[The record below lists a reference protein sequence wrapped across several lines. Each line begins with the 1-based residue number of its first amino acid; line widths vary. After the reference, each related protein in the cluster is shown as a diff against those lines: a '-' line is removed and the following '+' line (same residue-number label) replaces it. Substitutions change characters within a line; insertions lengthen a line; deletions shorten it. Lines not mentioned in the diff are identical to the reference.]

1 MRGLA
6 LAITPHLTY
15 KSIREAI
22 KSHEGRTLF
31 CLPSAL
37 LGEETPRT
45 VFVSNELH
53 EIVNG
58 PPWPATWEGRR
69 HANLRALF
77 DGFTEGDWITV
88 AENPFDK
95 DGRAILARVAPAED
109 EIWDFRCLDP
119 RPGIRAFGR
128 FSEPNTFIAL
138 TWNYR
143 EIVDWSREVKRC
155 KAEWQ
160 RLFYHLPPFMGK
172 TVDEYITYNA
182 EAI

>member
-1 MRGLA
+1 MRVLA

-22 KSHEGRTLF
+22 QSHEGRTLF

-95 DGRAILARVAPAED
+95 NSRAILARVAPPED

-143 EIVDWSREVKRC
+143 EIVDWSHEVKKVQGR
-155 KAEWQ
+155 
-160 RLFYHLPPFMGK
+160 M
-172 TVDEYITYNA
+172 A
-182 EAI
+182 EAFLPASTFHGKDCR